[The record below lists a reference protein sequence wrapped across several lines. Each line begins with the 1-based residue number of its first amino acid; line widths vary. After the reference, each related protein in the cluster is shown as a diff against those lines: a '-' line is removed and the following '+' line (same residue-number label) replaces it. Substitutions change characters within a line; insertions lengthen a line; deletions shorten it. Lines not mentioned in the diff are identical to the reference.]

1 VTAPSIFGSI
11 VSSGPLPATSIIQTT
26 GTRID
31 PITGAA
37 SQVPADLGRV
47 YVGTSNKGSF
57 VTASVVQVAGDLS
70 GQVISRG
77 NLISLIN
84 PSGNLTGLVAAQGNI
99 GAVFTP
105 TGKPPVRVG
114 GITVGNPN
122 SGRTLN
128 GQVLTLGSIIG
139 DVTINGGTVGGRI
152 AARNSIVGNVTIV
165 GTIDSNSALVSG
177 GSIGST
183 VYGTKFNS
191 GSISGI
197 VAAVGPINVGTI
209 GINTARLYKQ
219 NDTTDAAV
227 IDSIFTQGVT
237 SLSAADVFDKAALG
251 DLLNLKQM
259 TLNLSNLK
267 VTSGNLSLS

>member
-1 VTAPSIFGSI
+1 
-11 VSSGPLPATSIIQTT
+11 
-26 GTRID
+26 
-31 PITGAA
+31 
-37 SQVPADLGRV
+37 
-47 YVGTSNKGSF
+47 
-57 VTASVVQVAGDLS
+57 
-70 GQVISRG
+70 
-77 NLISLIN
+77 
-84 PSGNLTGLVAAQGNI
+84 
-99 GAVFTP
+99 
-105 TGKPPVRVG
+105 VRVG

-152 AARNSIVGNVTIV
+152 AARNAILGNVTIV

-191 GSISGI
+191 GNISGI

-237 SLSAADVFDKAALG
+237 SLSAADVFDKATLG

-267 VTSGNLSLS
+267 VTSGKLSLS